1 VIKAA
6 PLGYVTVHELEKYW
20 YPSGSIKRVMNSHSR
35 RSSGVSIRAYLT
47 EKWNA
52 PGTTNAPNEYLGI
65 TWEGDYDGEGNCVYR
80 KKNVL

>member
-1 VIKAA
+1 
-6 PLGYVTVHELEKYW
+6 
-20 YPSGSIKRVMNSHSR
+20 M
-35 RSSGVSIRAYLT
+35 SIRAYLT